1 MTNIGEEFI
10 EKTKYKHLGQS
21 DQQKGL
27 PQPTVEKDVSPE
39 SMLINLPN
47 PKSFDPPTLNIRE
60 LIEERRSTRSY
71 SEKPL
76 TLGELSYLLWC
87 TQGVKETPTINATLR
102 TVPSAGARHAY
113 ETYLLINKVEGLED
127 GLYRFQATKHKLI
140 KLKTTPDIA
149 EKITEACLM
158 QRFVMASAVTFIWVA
173 VQYRMTWRY
182 QERGYRYLNLDAGH
196 ICQNLYLAGEAIACG
211 TCAIGAYDDNQINT
225 LLGLNGIDE
234 FVVYIASTGKKK

>member
-1 MTNIGEEFI
+1 MKITAILFFI
-10 EKTKYKHLGQS
+10 LS
-21 DQQKGL
+21 L
-27 PQPTVEKDVSPE
+27 LVF
-39 SMLINLPN
+39 II
-47 PKSFDPPTLNIRE
+47 FAARE
-60 LIEERRSTRSY
+60 LPEEPLNEQKTAIPLPEIQINETFSLGKSLWERKSTRNY
-71 SEKPL
+71 LNRPL
-76 TLGELSYLLWC
+76 SIFEISQLLWAAIGK
-87 TQGVKETPTINATLR
+87 TSSGNRL

-140 KLKTTPDIA
+140 KLETTPDIA